1 MMRWERFLRLTAVLL
16 FAATVMVGFQVQW
29 AEARGFRGG
38 AHGGGGAVRPAPRP
52 GWSAPAYGSY
62 PQHRGSNSYSYPNS
76 YQYRGSSSYS
86 YPNSYQYFFLGLGLG
101 LVGAPYAYS
110 AYSQPYRS
118 YPAYPYAPY
127 PAYYGACY
135 AYDAYGRCLSYAP
148 AGGYYYSY

>member
-62 PQHRGSNSYSYPNS
+62 PQHRGS
-76 YQYRGSSSYS
+76 SSYS
-86 YPNSYQYFFLGLGLG
+86 YPKSYQYFFLGLGLG

-110 AYSQPYRS
+110 GYYQPYRS

-135 AYDAYGRCLSYAP
+135 AYDAYGRCLSYVP
-148 AGGYYYSY
+148 ARGYYYS

>member
-1 MMRWERFLRLTAVLL
+1 MMRWERFLRLMTVLL

-38 AHGGGGAVRPAPRP
+38 AHGGGGAVQPAPRP

-62 PQHRGSNSYSYPNS
+62 P
-76 YQYRGSSSYS
+76 QYRGSSSYS

-135 AYDAYGRCLSYAP
+135 AYDAYGRCLGYAP
-148 AGGYYYSY
+148 AGGYYYPY

>member
-38 AHGGGGAVRPAPRP
+38 AHGGFRHHGFNRHNH
-52 GWSAPAYGSY
+52 YF
-62 PQHRGSNSYSYPNS
+62 
-76 YQYRGSSSYS
+76 RGSS
-86 YPNSYQYFFLGLGLG
+86 FFLGLGLG
-101 LVGAPYAYS
+101 LVGVPYAYS

-118 YPAYPYAPY
+118 YPAYSYAPY

-148 AGGYYYSY
+148 AGYYYPY

>member
-1 MMRWERFLRLTAVLL
+1 MMSWQRSLRLATVLL
-16 FAATVMVGFQVQW
+16 FAATVMVGFQAQW

-38 AHGGGGAVRPAPRP
+38 
-52 GWSAPAYGSY
+52 S
-62 PQHRGSNSYSYPNS
+62 HRGFHH
-76 YQYRGSSSYS
+76 QGFGHHGFHRHGHHFRGSS
-86 YPNSYQYFFLGLGLG
+86 FFLGLGLG

-110 AYSQPYRS
+110 GYYQPYRS
-118 YPAYPYAPY
+118 YPAYSYAPY